1 MTAIKADI
9 KAADRLL
16 NAAVRKARTEMAEGD
31 AYQVGTFD
39 GESWSWRDYDRE
51 AIVEMFNAA
60 QVAANLLLEA
70 S

>member
-9 KAADRLL
+9 TAANRVL
-16 NAAVRKARTEMAEGD
+16 NAAVRKARAEIAEGEERVT
-31 AYQVGTFD
+31 AKH
-39 GESWSWRDYDRE
+39 GEVVWAWRDYDRE